1 MATIKEY
8 QQYVKQLLLKYAQYK
23 PAYGE
28 IEVETIFDEE
38 RNHYQVVHIGWHQQR
53 WIHSCIIHI
62 DIKNDKIWIQW
73 NGTEE
78 DIASELVA
86 FGVPK
91 QDIVLGFQSPFMRQ
105 YTSYAVS

>member
-1 MATIKEY
+1 MARITEY
-8 QQYVKQLLLKYAQYK
+8 QQYIKQLLLKYAQYK

-38 RNHYQVVHIGWHQQR
+38 RNHYQVVHIGWRQQR

-78 DIASELVA
+78 DIAAELVNM
-86 FGVPK
+86 GVPK

>member
-1 MATIKEY
+1 MARITEY
-8 QQYVKQLLLKYAQYK
+8 QQYIKQLLLKYAQYK

-38 RNHYQVVHIGWHQQR
+38 RNHYQVVPIGWRQQR

-78 DIASELVA
+78 DIAAELVNM
-86 FGVPK
+86 GVPK

>member
-1 MATIKEY
+1 MARIKEY
-8 QQYVKQLLLKYAQYK
+8 QQYVKQILLKYAQYK

-53 WIHSCIIHI
+53 WIHSCVIHI

-78 DIASELVA
+78 DIAAELVNM
-86 FGVPK
+86 GVPK